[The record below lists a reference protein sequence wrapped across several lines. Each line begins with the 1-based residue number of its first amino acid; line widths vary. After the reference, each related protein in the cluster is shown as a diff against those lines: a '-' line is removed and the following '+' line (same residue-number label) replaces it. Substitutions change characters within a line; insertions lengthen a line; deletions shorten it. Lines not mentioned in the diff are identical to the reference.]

1 METLIYLEEN
11 YKPGAVDLRQQW
23 LYEQV
28 KQQEKFIAN
37 SRTRYMMLT
46 PTSYATLE
54 GYMNA
59 RIASKRAWSG
69 PATGVTRQKKTT
81 TSAPE
86 IPFVKFMGNQTFKGP
101 VTLQLPA

>member
-54 GYMNA
+54 GYMNE
-59 RIASKRAWSG
+59 RIASKRACHG
-69 PATGVTRQKKTT
+69 GDTPKKTT

-86 IPFVKFMGNQTFKGP
+86 IPFVKFTGSQTFKGP
-101 VTLQLPA
+101 VTCVNYCLQ